1 VSPFFV
7 PRSGLRRKSGARS
20 SSRPNAA
27 DPIALPTRRPAVI
40 DHTQAGYGS
49 RLFVMASACFAPP
62 QTRWLFWLM

>member
-27 DPIALPTRRPAVI
+27 DPIALPTRRPAAI
-40 DHTQAGYGS
+40 DHTQAWYGS

-62 QTRWLFWLM
+62 QTR